1 MESSRTQELA
11 LVRIRLVADIAM
23 TAQCSKDEFGIV
35 VDMIS
40 DMADLALNASSSE
53 PESAN
58 LWSEEE

>member
-1 MESSRTQELA
+1 
-11 LVRIRLVADIAM
+11 M

-40 DMADLALNASSSE
+40 DMADLALSAGSSE

>member
-40 DMADLALNASSSE
+40 DMADLALSASSSE